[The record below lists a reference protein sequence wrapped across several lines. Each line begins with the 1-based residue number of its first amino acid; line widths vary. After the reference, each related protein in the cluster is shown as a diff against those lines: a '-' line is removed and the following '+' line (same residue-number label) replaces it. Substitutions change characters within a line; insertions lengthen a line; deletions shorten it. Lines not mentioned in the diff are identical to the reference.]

1 MSYINNETIGTFA
14 SLEELWAAYPGGGH
28 EGDWCT
34 VDGVIYHWNNYTR
47 AWESTEGNVSTNA
60 RKNEWFE
67 GDVTINHNLTVGGSL
82 RAKRI
87 KQPCLG
93 YFTSEEALM
102 SHWPDPVV
110 GMWAVVGTESP
121 LVIYSCATDG
131 VWMNTGIETTGFD
144 PLDLTEIEEAIAAI
158 ESGKYYDVS
167 WLDDSTQHTVEN
179 YNELYEASVAQKF
192 ALFKGNVAK
201 LSHTSTNRVRVI
213 ISYYRS
219 FRDVNVW
226 NTEGVIT
233 VDWPEPVALAL
244 DSDVDTLESNVTDIG
259 DRVGTLE
266 TWKTSVGGSN
276 GASLVGYS
284 NNDESYAGKT
294 NLKAVLD
301 HMISIT
307 PKYQSANWL
316 EDEEEQSHP
325 GRRIAIRF
333 TSMVKAINGNRL
345 IKLYGNTATSA
356 EVVSDSI
363 IVLTFLIT
371 NSTGKSKVVY
381 YRVTYTDG
389 EDYCYVEKHEV
400 PMPYYDATWATTYG
414 GTLEQLEEFI
424 NVIENT
430 PKALIMANNQPVVW
444 AARRTPYIVQ
454 FAVMLDGGMRTY
466 TVEYDSGAGET
477 HSTYTDKTF

>member
-1 MSYINNETIGTFA
+1 M
-14 SLEELWAAYPGGGH
+14 
-28 EGDWCT
+28 
-34 VDGVIYHWNNYTR
+34 
-47 AWESTEGNVSTNA
+47 
-60 RKNEWFE
+60 
-67 GDVTINHNLTVGGSL
+67 
-82 RAKRI
+82 
-87 KQPCLG
+87 
-93 YFTSEEALM
+93 
-102 SHWPDPVV
+102 
-110 GMWAVVGTESP
+110 
-121 LVIYSCATDG
+121 
-131 VWMNTGIETTGFD
+131 
-144 PLDLTEIEEAIAAI
+144 
-158 ESGKYYDVS
+158 
-167 WLDDSTQHTVEN
+167 
-179 YNELYEASVAQKF
+179 
-192 ALFKGNVAK
+192 
-201 LSHTSTNRVRVI
+201 
-213 ISYYRS
+213 
-219 FRDVNVW
+219 NVW

-259 DRVGTLE
+259 GRVGTLE

-284 NNDESYAGKT
+284 NNDESYVGKT

-363 IVLTFLIT
+363 MVLTFLIT
-371 NSTGKSKVVY
+371 SSTGKSKVVY

-414 GTLEQLEEFI
+414 GTLAQLEEFI

-430 PKALIMANNQPVVW
+430 PKVLTMANNQPVVW
-444 AARRTPYIVQ
+444 AARRTPTMVQ